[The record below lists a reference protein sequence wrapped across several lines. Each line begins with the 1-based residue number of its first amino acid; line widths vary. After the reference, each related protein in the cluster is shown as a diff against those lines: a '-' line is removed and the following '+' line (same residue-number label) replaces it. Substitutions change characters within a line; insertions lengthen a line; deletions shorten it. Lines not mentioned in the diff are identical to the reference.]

1 MATPKK
7 RSNSTSAANPAR
19 SKPTKQTTQRT
30 DTQPSEQGTINAS
43 TINQRRIAQQQKRN
57 FIVLAGVSAVALG
70 VGLTA
75 SLTVVKST
83 VADAVEPARNQC
95 HNAIDSF
102 NVTADA
108 TRTLFSHDGTR
119 LEQPIDKEG
128 LTTETWLDPAIAP
141 APAPTTLTKVNLLLN
156 YPGEKETITFNRESI
171 TVDAH
176 SLSTLANT
184 ALPGIGEGSVSD
196 EATTIP
202 EEQIPTR
209 HFARPD
215 YEAAMNKPDVHNAW
229 QGLIDSTVATLN
241 GDNEQMFQTPPCE
254 SATDLRQVARAQ
266 AKITALR
273 DTTQDQIDHINH
285 ALAFTETTYWCSHAN
300 DFTAELTE
308 LRRTTLA
315 RIEEVND
322 AVRRISEGEQVPLAA
337 SDQDIIHN
345 APSDMTDAKTRLDA
359 INEDLPARP
368 SCQYQP
374 GDVGVTRVHD
384 NISAHHTELDSIYS
398 QLVAVSVQVNTR
410 YNQTSAILNGVT
422 KQREQNKRERTQPRR
437 NQTAGTREQPSPTT
451 HRP

>member
-7 RSNSTSAANPAR
+7 RSNTTNTTNTAR
-19 SKPTKQTTQRT
+19 SKSTKQAIQRANK
-30 DTQPSEQGTINAS
+30 QSSGQGTINVS

-57 FIVLAGVSAVALG
+57 FIILAGVSAVALG

-75 SLTVVKST
+75 SLAVVKST

-95 HNAIDSF
+95 QNAIDKF
-102 NVTADA
+102 NATADA

-119 LEQPIDKEG
+119 LEQPIDKAK
-128 LTTETWLDPAIAP
+128 LTTETWLDPAIYP

-156 YPGEKETITFNRESI
+156 YPDAEEVIEFNGDTI

-176 SLSTLANT
+176 SLSTLADT
-184 ALPGIGEGSVSD
+184 ALPGIGNTSMSD
-196 EATTIP
+196 ETTTIP
-202 EEQIPTR
+202 EEQTLTR

-215 YEAAMNKPDVHNAW
+215 YAAAMDKRDVHNAW
-229 QGLIDSTVATLN
+229 QGLIDSTVATLD
-241 GDNEQMFQTPPCE
+241 GDNEQMFQTPPCT
-254 SATDLRQVARAQ
+254 SATDLREMAHAQ
-266 AKITALR
+266 AKITTLR
-273 DTTQDQIDHINH
+273 DTTQDQIDLIDH
-285 ALAFTETTYWCSHAN
+285 ALAFTETDYWCSHAN
-300 DFTAELTE
+300 DFSTELTE

-315 RIEEVND
+315 RIEKVNA

-359 INEDLPARP
+359 ISENLPARP

-384 NISAHHTELDSIYS
+384 SISAHQAELDSIYS
-398 QLVAVSVQVNTR
+398 QLMAVSTQVNTR

-422 KQREQNKRERTQPRR
+422 KQREQNKHEHTQPHHQDPSR
-437 NQTAGTREQPSPTT
+437 REQPSPTT
-451 HRP
+451 RRP